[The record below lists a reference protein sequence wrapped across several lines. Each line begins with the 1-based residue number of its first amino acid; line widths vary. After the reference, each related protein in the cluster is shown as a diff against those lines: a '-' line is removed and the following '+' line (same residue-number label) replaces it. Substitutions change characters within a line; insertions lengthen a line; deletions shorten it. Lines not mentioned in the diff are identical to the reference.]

1 MVSSADALV
10 KQIDGVFSG
19 GEQGPQFTPSA
30 SQFETFLITSARL
43 SPVTRS
49 VATSGR
55 VSSSPAEGWGQGIE
69 FIEFVELVEFIEF
82 IETGDTVETQ

>member
-49 VATSGR
+49 VATSGWR
-55 VSSSPAEGWGQGIE
+55 SISPAQGWGLGIE
-69 FIEFVELVEFIEF
+69 FIELVEFIGF
-82 IETGDTVETQ
+82 IETRDTLEMR

>member
-1 MVSSADALV
+1 MVSSADGLG

-30 SQFETFLITSARL
+30 SQFETFLITSVRL
-43 SPVTRS
+43 SLVTRNTS
-49 VATSGR
+49 TSGWR
-55 VSSSPAEGWGQGIE
+55 LISPAEGWGLGVE

-82 IETGDTVETQ
+82 IETGDTVETR